1 MNVRLPV
8 VSREIIELTIDVNE
22 MMHNI
27 IGEQYMQ
34 VRRSKLS
41 EQLANEV
48 ETFRTKLLEISSKLE
63 LLKSDAIGGR
73 LQALLDQQ
81 VVLSR
86 SIDALEGSLLGEQAT
101 GT

>member
-34 VRRSKLS
+34 VRRSNIS